1 MGKTNFNIVCSSSDK
16 DSFSGNI
23 YDARYFVNFAT
34 LITDEEY
41 KKKYKVSLRFKTPLD
56 ADILETQTYLV
67 SLIVNSKI
75 YSQLNLGLSYVLAVL
90 NKNVEDI
97 TTATLSL
104 DCSPTDNPPVIVSS
118 LDRMSSIGLQFNILE
133 TGGLFTGLP
142 EYIAIIN
149 FESLD

>member
-1 MGKTNFNIVCSSSDK
+1 MKTNFNIILNSTIASS
-16 DSFSGNI
+16 FTGNI
-23 YDARYFVNFAT
+23 YNANYYIDLASLLDN
-34 LITDEEY
+34 DEDY

-56 ADILETQTYLV
+56 ADILETQTYIC

-75 YSQLNLGLSYVLAVL
+75 YNQQNLGLSYILAVL

-104 DCSPTDNPPVIVSS
+104 DCSPSDNPPVIIHT
-118 LDRMSSIGLQFNILE
+118 LERMSSIGLQFNILE
-133 TGGLFTGLP
+133 TGGLFTGMP
-142 EYIAIIN
+142 NYIAIIN